1 MTGQDINDELQY
13 SMIISDKDDYYKI
26 EISYDDAGYV
36 TTNRFKNVTSDNLLM
51 AMKKVG
57 GDKISEIK
65 WINKPNFEA
74 NKPVNYAIKIFWSD
88 SDISYEFKSLILG
101 REGYLTLSLYANG
114 TDEEENDLINFYSEI
129 INGISSTVLFKEN
142 YTYLDYESGDYIS
155 SYSLSNLIDSS
166 YGNENAA
173 DQTLIMAF
181 CLPNTENLKDAG
193 IASSDYERFAGKEII
208 FFISETR
215 NEIADISD
223 DESVS
228 VLTGMYGI
236 ADKQPY
242 TKTNNI
248 INYTNEIELEG
259 DNKDDKVKYNY
270 KNKIILKNKKANTF
284 SALIDQSGLS
294 FNKWNLKINCRDYEY
309 NEAEKLAAKK
319 VISKLDKMN
328 ELLKKIDRNK
338 KN

>member
-1 MTGQDINDELQY
+1 
-13 SMIISDKDDYYKI
+13 
-26 EISYDDAGYV
+26 
-36 TTNRFKNVTSDNLLM
+36 
-51 AMKKVG
+51 
-57 GDKISEIK
+57 
-65 WINKPNFEA
+65 
-74 NKPVNYAIKIFWSD
+74 
-88 SDISYEFKSLILG
+88 
-101 REGYLTLSLYANG
+101 
-114 TDEEENDLINFYSEI
+114 
-129 INGISSTVLFKEN
+129 
-142 YTYLDYESGDYIS
+142 
-155 SYSLSNLIDSS
+155 
-166 YGNENAA
+166 
-173 DQTLIMAF
+173 
-181 CLPNTENLKDAG
+181 
-193 IASSDYERFAGKEII
+193 
-208 FFISETR
+208 
-215 NEIADISD
+215 
-223 DESVS
+223 
-228 VLTGMYGI
+228 MYGI

-270 KNKIILKNKKANTF
+270 KNKIIFKNKKANTF